1 MKCNACGKENEAEN
15 RFCAD
20 CGATLVDES
29 PEDTTIIYAPHE
41 IEIEKNEEKVVLS
54 LDDLKE
60 DVPVLMILNGP
71 NKGDSYRLEGTD
83 IVMGRHPEADIFLSD
98 ITVSREHARIVRE
111 ENEFVLYDNGSL
123 NGTYLNR
130 QEIERAVLN
139 DQDEIQV
146 GKFKIMYL
154 APRRGV

>member
-1 MKCNACGKENEAEN
+1 MKCHACGKENEAEN

-20 CGATLVDES
+20 CGAALIDDS
-29 PEDTTIIYAPHE
+29 PEDTTIIYTPHE

-54 LDDLKE
+54 MEDLKE
-60 DVPVLMILNGP
+60 DVPILMILNGP
-71 NKGDSYRLEGTD
+71 NKGDSYRIEGGD
-83 IVMGRHPEADIFLSD
+83 IVLGRHPEADIFLSD

-111 ENEFVLYDNGSL
+111 GKESVLYDNGSL

-154 APRRGV
+154 APTSGT

>member
-1 MKCNACGKENEAEN
+1 MKCHACGKENEAESK
-15 RFCAD
+15 FCAD
-20 CGATLVDES
+20 CGATLVNES

-41 IEIEKNEEKVVLS
+41 IEIEKNDEKTVLS
-54 LDDLKE
+54 IDDLKE

-71 NKGDSYRLEGTD
+71 NKGDAYRLEGTD
-83 IVMGRHPEADIFLSD
+83 IVLGRHPEADIFLSD

-130 QEIERAVLN
+130 HEIERAVLN

-154 APRRGV
+154 APRRGA